1 MYICRLTA
9 GMELYDPSK
18 FMKMRSS
25 YVNLILRGH
34 LEAPKPYDYR
44 TLKNFTQESNTT
56 LGVLLTSSTSTP
68 TMLGERLWS
77 LPVTMIF

>member
-34 LEAPKPYDYR
+34 LAQVTSMKALRSKYFLIQTNTNRITRKTPPVIGIVNFIPE
-44 TLKNFTQESNTT
+44 LKA
-56 LGVLLTSSTSTP
+56 
-68 TMLGERLWS
+68 
-77 LPVTMIF
+77 

>member
-34 LEAPKPYDYR
+34 
-44 TLKNFTQESNTT
+44 
-56 LGVLLTSSTSTP
+56 
-68 TMLGERLWS
+68 
-77 LPVTMIF
+77 